1 MPRKTSDLR
10 KMLENGK
17 IDTSDFILIAL
28 DILKNENNILEDQK
42 PLKEA
47 MDAIKVDYLEVNYTD
62 AVEKLITAAKTLK
75 DPGIAELFEQAAV
88 AAAKNCKPE
97 QVESRRYFEHKF
109 TTEQWKTLDT
119 TDHQDSL
126 DRLAKFMVGANKL
139 YAEKQDF
146 SKLRKVNNLNDME
159 MVVAAIRGFG
169 EDAHATP
176 VVLGKIIEMRHEE
189 NALSDFKDRG
199 SERKPHDVG
208 YSINPGII
216 KANTPMPLVE
226 RREEAVKGSITD
238 SFLIKRTVKD
248 GYSAKNVDV
257 PFVNSVSGTAYTL
270 AAVLNEYVKE
280 NQQSPTLQKDMDNII
295 QTFLAFTCKSGF
307 HSLSEMIDVLNSP
320 EVTKVFDGYGLKI
333 NHPFSKETL
342 ETAITAASDYTE
354 TRQSQKNMLSEK
366 SKHPL
371 FKRHAEP
378 TAKASYPG
386 EIALRVREDKLTG
399 PRVERALREMYQE
412 GLKGDEKYSPEHC
425 REMAQQFV
433 NYANK
438 HHRHFNMDG
447 VKQFLKEMNEV
458 IKERQE
464 HIEKYIERYTQPFS
478 I

>member
-1 MPRKTSDLR
+1 MPRRTSDLR
-10 KMLENGK
+10 KMLENAK

-28 DILKNENNILEDQK
+28 DILKIENKTLEEQSIE
-42 PLKEA
+42 EA
-47 MDAIKVDYLEVNYTD
+47 IGAIKVDYLEVNYTG
-62 AVEKLITAAKTLK
+62 AVEKLIAAAKTLK
-75 DPGIAELFEQAAV
+75 DPSIAKLFEQAAEK
-88 AAAKNCKPE
+88 AAKNSKPE
-97 QVESRRYFEHKF
+97 HVESRRYFENKF
-109 TTEQWKTLDT
+109 VTEQWKTLDT

-139 YAEKQDF
+139 YAEKQGF

-159 MVVAAIRGFG
+159 MVISAIRGFG
-169 EDAHATP
+169 EEGSATA
-176 VVLGKIIEMRHEE
+176 VVLDKIIEMRHEE
-189 NALSDFKDRG
+189 NALSGFKDRG
-199 SERKPHDVG
+199 IERIPKDVG
-208 YSINPGII
+208 YSQNPGII

-226 RREEAVKGSITD
+226 RREQAVQGSITD

-257 PFVNSVSGTAYTL
+257 PFINSVSGTAYTL
-270 AAVLNEYVKE
+270 AAVLNEYAKE

-295 QTFLAFTCKSGF
+295 QTFVAFTCKSGF
-307 HSLSEMIDVLNSP
+307 HSLSEMMDVLNSA
-320 EVTKVFDGYGLKI
+320 EVCGIFDVYGLKI
-333 NHPFSKETL
+333 NHLFSKETL

-354 TRQSQKNMLSEK
+354 TRQSHKSVLSEK
-366 SKHPL
+366 SQHPL
-371 FKRHAEP
+371 FKRNAEP

-386 EIALRVREDKLTG
+386 EIALRVREEKLTG

-412 GLKGDEKYSPEHC
+412 GLQGDNKYSPEHC
-425 REMAQQFV
+425 REIAQQFV

-458 IKERQE
+458 IRERQE
-464 HIEKYIERYTQPFS
+464 NIEKNIEHYVKSFE